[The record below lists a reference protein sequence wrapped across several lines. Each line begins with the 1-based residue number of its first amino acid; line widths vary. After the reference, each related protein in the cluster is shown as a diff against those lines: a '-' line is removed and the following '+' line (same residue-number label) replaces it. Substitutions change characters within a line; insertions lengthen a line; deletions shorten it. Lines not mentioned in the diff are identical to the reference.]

1 MKTLKFISIL
11 CCLSL
16 LFSACKDD
24 DKNNLSNNNSPNT
37 EGIGYV
43 ETDASPSDIYD
54 NITSQL
60 NSNENISIIAEVNHS
75 ENAQNVGLEL
85 DFTRTVYFGNPT
97 LGTPLMQNNSS
108 AGLDLPQRI
117 TVFTDENGDTIVAYN
132 SIDYLVNRHGLS
144 NVSTT
149 DMIANALVTIVNN
162 ATDKDVVINSSPP
175 ILNDGIISVTST
187 NDFNTTYNLILDT
200 LNSLDAVSVIAE
212 LDHQAN
218 AQSVAMELLPTKL
231 IIFGNPALGTPLMS
245 ESRTTALDLPQKML
259 IYENSDGDVNII
271 YNNPFYIGERHGIT
285 ENNDTLEMMS
295 QALQTISAS
304 GTSEN

>member
-1 MKTLKFISIL
+1 MKIFKFSSIL
-11 CCLSL
+11 FSTL
-16 LFSACKDD
+16 LLVSACKDD
-24 DKNNLSNNNSPNT
+24 VKSNLNNTPNT

-43 ETDASPSDIYD
+43 ETDASPSGIYD
-54 NITSQL
+54 NIVSQL
-60 NSNENISIIAEVNHS
+60 NSNENIGIIAEVNHS

-108 AGLDLPQRI
+108 AGLDLPQRL
-117 TVFTDENGDTIVAYN
+117 TVFTDEIGDAIVAYN
-132 SIDYLVNRHGLS
+132 SVDYLVNRHSLS
-144 NVSTT
+144 DVSTT
-149 DMIANALVTIVNN
+149 DMIANALVTIVNS
-162 ATDKDVVINSSPP
+162 ATEKDIVLNSSSP

-245 ESRTTALDLPQKML
+245 ELRTIALDLPQKML

-285 ENNDTLEMMS
+285 GNNDTLEMIS

-304 GTSEN
+304 GTSAN

>member
-1 MKTLKFISIL
+1 MNTFKFSSIL
-11 CCLSL
+11 FSTL
-16 LFSACKDD
+16 LLVSACKDD
-24 DKNNLSNNNSPNT
+24 VNRNLNNNTPNT

-54 NITSQL
+54 NIISQL
-60 NSNENISIIAEVNHS
+60 NSNESIGIIAEVNHS

-108 AGLDLPQRI
+108 AGLDLPQRL

-132 SIDYLVNRHGLS
+132 SVDYLVNRHSLS
-144 NVSTT
+144 DISTT
-149 DMIANALVTIVNN
+149 DMIANALVTIVNS
-162 ATDKDVVINSSPP
+162 ATDKVVVLNSSPP

-245 ESRTTALDLPQKML
+245 ESRTMALDLPQKML

-285 ENNDTLEMMS
+285 ENNDTLEMIS
-295 QALQTISAS
+295 QALQTIADSGASA
-304 GTSEN
+304 N

>member
-1 MKTLKFISIL
+1 MKTFKFSSIL
-11 CCLSL
+11 FSTLL

-24 DKNNLSNNNSPNT
+24 DKNNFNNNAPNT
-37 EGIGYV
+37 AGIGYV
-43 ETDASPSDIYD
+43 ETDASPSGIYD
-54 NITSQL
+54 NIISQL
-60 NSNENISIIAEVNHS
+60 NSNENIGIIAEVNHS

-108 AGLDLPQRI
+108 AGLDLPQRL

-132 SIDYLVNRHGLS
+132 SVDYLVNRHSLS

-149 DMIANALVTIVNN
+149 DMIANALVNIVNS
-162 ATDKDVVINSSPP
+162 ATEKDVVINSSSP

-187 NDFNTTYNLILDT
+187 NDFNTTYNLILET
-200 LNSLDAVSVIAE
+200 LNSLDAVSIIAE
-212 LDHQAN
+212 LDHQVN
-218 AQSVAMELLPTKL
+218 AQSVAMDLLPSKL

-245 ESRTTALDLPQKML
+245 ESRTMALDLPQKML

-285 ENNDTLEMMS
+285 ENNDTLEMIS
-295 QALQTISAS
+295 QALQTIADSGASA
-304 GTSEN
+304 N

>member
-1 MKTLKFISIL
+1 MNTFKFSSIL
-11 CCLSL
+11 FSTL
-16 LFSACKDD
+16 LLVSACKDD
-24 DKNNLSNNNSPNT
+24 VNSNQNNNTPNT

-54 NITSQL
+54 NIISQL
-60 NSNENISIIAEVNHS
+60 NSNESIGIIAEVNHS

-132 SIDYLVNRHGLS
+132 SVDYLVNRHSLS
-144 NVSTT
+144 DVSTT
-149 DMIANALVTIVNN
+149 DMIANALVNIVNS
-162 ATDKDVVINSSPP
+162 ATEKDVVINSSSP

-218 AQSVAMELLPTKL
+218 AQSVAMDLLPSKL

-245 ESRTTALDLPQKML
+245 ESRTIALDLPQKML

-285 ENNDTLEMMS
+285 ENNDTLEMIS
-295 QALQTISAS
+295 QALQTISDSGAS
-304 GTSEN
+304 AN